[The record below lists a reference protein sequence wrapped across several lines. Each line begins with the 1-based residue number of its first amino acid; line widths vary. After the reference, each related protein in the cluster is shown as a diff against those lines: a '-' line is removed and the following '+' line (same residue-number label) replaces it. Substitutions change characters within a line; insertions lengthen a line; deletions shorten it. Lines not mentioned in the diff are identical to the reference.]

1 VLDICDFKAIGQKM
15 PKGTGVDATINN
27 GAVVASHKKRKW
39 SVADNNSR
47 SILKVLELG
56 DARESKMSALKLR
69 LEFRSNNDKI
79 KARQKLYVIIFD
91 KDALEQ
97 EDDVRVDDSGDESTT
112 I

>member
-1 VLDICDFKAIGQKM
+1 
-15 PKGTGVDATINN
+15 
-27 GAVVASHKKRKW
+27 
-39 SVADNNSR
+39 
-47 SILKVLELG
+47 
-56 DARESKMSALKLR
+56 MSALKLR
-69 LEFRSNNDKI
+69 LEFGSNNDKI